1 MYVLTLKACLL
12 LTSRF
17 SNKIRDIALQNDIDL
32 LNDLAVLN
40 ETHGP
45 TLYEGWLV
53 FLMIDKD

>member
-17 SNKIRDIALQNDIDL
+17 SNMIRDIALQNDIDL

-45 TLYEGWLV
+45 TLYEG
-53 FLMIDKD
+53 